1 VNGSFSVDRDLNI
14 STVVVM
20 FTSNMEAGVEAEAE
34 TAAAGDVA
42 GEVTRLAGDIETA
55 THKLLACI
63 RRFEASEVWL
73 EQGAGS
79 CAHWLAWRIGWDLV
93 TAWEKVRVAR
103 ALGRLPAIDAA
114 LAVGE
119 LSYAKVRA
127 LTRVAT
133 RDNER
138 RLLDVAREATA
149 SELEQ
154 VCRRLRSGSV
164 ETAGNRSGEDRRGVR
179 ARPTATGLVRV
190 EATLQENE
198 AMLVME
204 AIERARGDGP
214 RADGLVRLAS
224 GDGAAPVT
232 SAETPR
238 L

>member
-1 VNGSFSVDRDLNI
+1 
-14 STVVVM
+14 M
-20 FTSNMEAGVEAEAE
+20 FTSNAGARADGAAEAE
-34 TAAAGDVA
+34 TAADDLT
-42 GEVTRLAGDIETA
+42 GEVTRLAGEIETT

-63 RRFEASEVWL
+63 RRFEESEAWL

-79 CAHWLAWRIGWDLV
+79 CAHWLAWRIGWDLI

-114 LAVGE
+114 FASGE

-133 RDNER
+133 RDNDR
-138 RLLDVAREATA
+138 RLLDIARDATA
-149 SELEQ
+149 AELEQ
-154 VCRRLRSGSV
+154 VCRRLRSGVV
-164 ETAGNRSGEDRRGVR
+164 ETADGRSGEDRRGVR

-190 EATLQENE
+190 EATLHESE
-198 AMLVME
+198 AMFVME

-224 GDGAAPVT
+224 GDRDAPVRP
-232 SAETPR
+232 AETRHP
-238 L
+238 